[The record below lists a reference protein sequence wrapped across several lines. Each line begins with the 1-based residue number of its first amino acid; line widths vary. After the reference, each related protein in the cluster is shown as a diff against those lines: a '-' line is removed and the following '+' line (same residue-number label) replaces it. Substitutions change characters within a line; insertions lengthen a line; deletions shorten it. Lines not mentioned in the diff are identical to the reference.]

1 MTVLPARLLA
11 AALAAGVA
19 ALVASLAG
27 AAPAEPGAQATA
39 AAVQILV
46 PGQPGVSGAQLVG
59 PPGARTEVPG
69 FSYPDDGSVVRI
81 GSATASVAA
90 QPGASASAQALTS
103 SLALTLFGGEI
114 GAASVTT
121 SATAAAGA
129 VTASAATTGS
139 KIDGLTVLGQP
150 VTAVAGAQLPLA
162 DWGTLELLAGTSET
176 QTAPD
181 RPKSGR
187 AEIVA
192 LRVRLS
198 ADHGGLPAGSEI
210 DVGVAKASAVESPG
224 AQAERAAT
232 PAPKPQKRAAA
243 APVRRRPIVEPG
255 TSVPGTPPDLVRAV
269 PEGVRASLS
278 SRGFVFPV
286 YGPASFGDTFG
297 AARPDVA
304 GGWHHGEDIFA
315 PLGTPLLAVA
325 VGTVHT
331 VGWNEIGGWRL
342 WLRDDQGD
350 EFYYAHLS
358 AYSPLATEGRRVRP
372 GDVLGFMGKS
382 GDAEFSPPHLHFEI
396 HPAAF
401 AALGYDGVVA
411 PYPFLVAWRRAQDV
425 PFSAGRVYTPDA
437 GGLPRAGAPPPG
449 AVLLRAADVSATSGL
464 VPGALERALTGERA
478 GESPS
483 GG

>member
-1 MTVLPARLLA
+1 MTVLRARLVGA
-11 AALAAGVA
+11 AFAVGVA
-19 ALVASLAG
+19 ALVASMAG

-46 PGQPGVSGAQLVG
+46 PGQPGVAGAQLVG

-90 QPGASASAQALTS
+90 QPGASASAEALTS

-114 GAASVTT
+114 SAASVRT

-129 VTASAATTGS
+129 VTASADTAGS
-139 KIDGLTVLGQP
+139 RIDGLTVLGQP
-150 VTAVAGAQLPLA
+150 VTVVAGAQLPLA
-162 DWGTLELLAGTSET
+162 DWGTLELLAGTSGT
-176 QTAPD
+176 QTAAGQ
-181 RPKSGR
+181 PKSGR

-192 LRVRLS
+192 LRVRLG

-210 DVGVAKASAVESPG
+210 DVGVSKASAVETPG
-224 AQAERAAT
+224 AQAK
-232 PAPKPQKRAAA
+232 PAPAPEPKRRAA

-255 TSVPGTPPDLVRAV
+255 KSVPGAPPDLVRAV

-278 SRGFVFPV
+278 TNGFVFPV

-297 AARPDVA
+297 AARPDVP

-325 VGTVHT
+325 SGTVHT

-358 AYSPLATEGRRVRP
+358 AYSPLATEGRRVHA

-401 AALGYDGVVA
+401 ASLGYDGAVA

-449 AVLLRAADVSATSGL
+449 AVLLRTADVSATSGL
-464 VPGALERALTGERA
+464 VPGAFERALTGERA